1 MTELAELYCPECDA
15 EVLPRYR
22 EQPAHLAVRGEDTAY
37 SEEIAVCPQ
46 CGHAIGD
53 ARIEGANLERA
64 YDAYR
69 AKHDIMSPAGIK
81 SLRQSY
87 GLSMREFS
95 KFLGFGEQTTY
106 RYERG
111 DIPDQAHNNTLQS
124 ARTAAGARLL
134 LSQNGSRLLPR
145 SVKSIRQHLIAL
157 EYNSDE
163 ESHAATALEAR
174 ESDTPSA
181 ANGYRSLDLR
191 KVQLLVYHLAAS
203 CTDLYWT
210 KLQKACFFT
219 DMVHFE
225 RTSTSFTGLM
235 YAHATY
241 GPVIDHRED
250 VRYLLAEQGTVSFQ
264 EKGYG
269 EVLIPRRL
277 VDDALSPDELSL
289 IDQVAAFINSFE
301 TAADLSSFSHGLSCW
316 RDTRDGEI
324 IEYTRDKGEVGRALA
339 DRMAASKQ

>member
-181 ANGYRSLDLR
+181 
-191 KVQLLVYHLAAS
+191 
-203 CTDLYWT
+203 
-210 KLQKACFFT
+210 LQKACFFT

>member
-181 ANGYRSLDLR
+181 ATAKGLLLYGHGPLRAHQHVFHGIDVRACDVRTSYRSQGRRALPTRRAGYRQFPRKGLR
-191 KVQLLVYHLAAS
+191 RGTYPQ
-203 CTDLYWT
+203 
-210 KLQKACFFT
+210 
-219 DMVHFE
+219 
-225 RTSTSFTGLM
+225 TS
-235 YAHATY
+235 
-241 GPVIDHRED
+241 R
-250 VRYLLAEQGTVSFQ
+250 
-264 EKGYG
+264 
-269 EVLIPRRL
+269 
-277 VDDALSPDELSL
+277 
-289 IDQVAAFINSFE
+289 
-301 TAADLSSFSHGLSCW
+301 
-316 RDTRDGEI
+316 
-324 IEYTRDKGEVGRALA
+324 
-339 DRMAASKQ
+339 